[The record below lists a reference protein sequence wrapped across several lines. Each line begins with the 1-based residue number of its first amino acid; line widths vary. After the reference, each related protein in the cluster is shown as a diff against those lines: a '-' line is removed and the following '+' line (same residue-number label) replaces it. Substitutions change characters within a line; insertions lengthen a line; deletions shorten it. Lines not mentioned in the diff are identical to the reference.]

1 MIRFATEIP
10 LHAALQPRDL
20 LQHAR
25 TWLVGSQ
32 HHAVTEEDMRW
43 PLDGEL
49 VEEVVHGTRVVAT
62 QLTEPD
68 GSARA
73 ATARDRVNRGGSWR
87 SSARS
92 TLR

>member
-49 VEEVVHGTRVVAT
+49 VEEVYRAGNAT
-62 QLTEPD
+62 VPPGRYERQI
-68 GSARA
+68 A
-73 ATARDRVNRGGSWR
+73 AVN
-87 SSARS
+87 
-92 TLR
+92 